1 MLHSLP
7 VGLSTALA
15 YTPFVDP
22 LTEWSQGVVDVWWL
36 TLPLLAFATA
46 IAYKATRSERLEK
59 FWRSVI
65 VMTLQITLAMLGIA
79 VLIGVIAEVV
89 VPYFQN

>member
-1 MLHSLP
+1 MLSGLP
-7 VGLSTALA
+7 TGLSTALA

-46 IAYKATRSERLEK
+46 IAYKATRSERLGK

-65 VMTLQITLAMLGIA
+65 VMTLQITLAMLGIV